1 MRIFIDITSDQSGG
15 NFVPA
20 AVKNVQA
27 QDMGSTIQVSWDEFE
42 VVNEERDGVVVK
54 YVVEKKVNDGNWSH
68 MFDFTEED
76 WATGFFF
83 YDIERSEGNTY
94 NYRIKAVTTLSKE
107 TDWSK
112 VATIEIEEETPA
124 TVPGIV
130 SHPANPETSFNYIKF
145 NWSVPDDGGSAITGY
160 AIRRDGVIIENNW
173 PTNEYIDLDAPNG
186 NLIYNF
192 AAINSVGQGGWSA
205 DKATQLRGW
214 SQNTLVISSSRIDI
228 TINGPWQSMSTP
240 HSWDI
245 QRSIDN
251 SNWVTIATDQTGIYE
266 DKGLT
271 PDTLYF
277 YRTVMK
283 NEYGISPPSAVSSV
297 RTLEED
303 EPSEVFNA
311 PLLSAEIDIDNQNGI
326 YTTWTPNPENTVAA
340 DYYEFEKIEEDGSP
354 SISGAFS
361 GAGGTAKDSSV
372 TAGKV
377 YKYRCR
383 GHHSVHGYTP
393 WSDQVTIN
401 LIYLNREY
409 DYTYPSPVQD
419 VALGAAYVYFPEA
432 YRKNPEAEF
441 PVIVYCHG
449 QGERAGGTSP
459 NFTTLANGA
468 GFTKELRGKSNEI
481 PVIAI
486 CPQVVGWGSFATE
499 GMIDE
504 CVAAVIS
511 GLGLP
516 LQHKFVLSGYSAGGN
531 DTWPY
536 VRDHD
541 NTNVVGF
548 IPFGCRLY
556 IPSGNAQVQDY
567 LDRELPT
574 WIFHNIN
581 DTTQEP
587 TNHIGFLNTVF
598 TLDPDNDF
606 IRGTIYDLSGHDPVT
621 RTINTLGGDVVEGY
635 YPYNNA
641 GNELYDWIAD
651 VYFGNIP

>member
-1 MRIFIDITSDQSGG
+1 MRIFIDIRDFEE
-15 NFVPA
+15 NNNIVPA
-20 AVKNVQA
+20 AVQNVQA

-83 YDIERSEGNTY
+83 YDTEITEGNTY

-112 VATIEIEEETPA
+112 VATIEIEEEEP
-124 TVPGIV
+124 TVPDKIESGAI
-130 SHPANPETSFNYIKF
+130 SLEISFNYAKL
-145 NWSVPDDGGSAITGY
+145 NWDIPNNGGSPILGY
-160 AIRRDGVIIENNW
+160 KIYKQLSGEIESN
-173 PTNEYIDLDAPNG
+173 
-186 NLIYNF
+186 
-192 AAINSVGQGGWSA
+192 
-205 DKATQLRGW
+205 
-214 SQNTLVISSSRIDI
+214 
-228 TINGPWQSMSTP
+228 WQSTEYMDFNVTP
-240 HSWDI
+240 GGHVGYQVAAFNDIGVAPKSNIRGGDVPGSNSWVPSLIAISPSQINITVTFPSRTIPHYWDI
-245 QRSIDN
+245 QRSLDN
-251 SNWVTIATDQTGIYE
+251 TTWATIATNQTSLYE
-266 DKGLT
+266 DKGLEANT
-271 PDTLYF
+271 RYY
-277 YRTVMK
+277 YRIIVK
-283 NEYGISPPSAVSSV
+283 NEFGDNGPSSS
-297 RTLEED
+297 RNATTQAES
-303 EPSEVFNA
+303 SEVFNA
-311 PLLSAEIDIDNQNGI
+311 PLMSAEIDIDNQNGI

-340 DYYEFEKIEEDGSP
+340 DYYEFEKIEDDGTP

-361 GAGGTAKDSSV
+361 AAGGTAKDSSV

-581 DTTQEP
+581 DTSQEP

-598 TLDPDNDF
+598 TLDPANDF

-635 YPYNNA
+635 YPYKNA
-641 GNELYDWIAD
+641 GNELYDWISD
-651 VYFGNIP
+651 CFHNL